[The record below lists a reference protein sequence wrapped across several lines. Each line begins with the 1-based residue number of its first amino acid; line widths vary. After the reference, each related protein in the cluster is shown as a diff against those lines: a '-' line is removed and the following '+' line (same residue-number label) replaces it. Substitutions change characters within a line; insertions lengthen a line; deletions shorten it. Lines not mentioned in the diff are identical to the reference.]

1 MVLPM
6 SASAQPLAAP
16 ELVQTPR
23 PLIIAHRGYSAIA
36 PENTLPA
43 FRMALATG
51 ADLVELDYYHS
62 KDGVPIVLH
71 DANLDRTTDA
81 IRRWGSKGIH
91 PASRDA
97 AELLSLDAGSWF
109 DPAFANTRLPALTA
123 ALELIQ
129 GKGGVTLIERK
140 EGDPAT
146 LVKLLRERNWINRV
160 VVQSFDW
167 QYLREFHA
175 LAPEQV
181 LGALGVP
188 KVLADGRK
196 APERP
201 KTLSAAWLDDLQR
214 TGARLVVWNREITA
228 DAVALA
234 HQRGLKVWVYTIND
248 PQEANRLLDLGVD
261 GLITD
266 NPGLLWRT
274 LALRQRK
281 P

>member
-1 MVLPM
+1 MLPM

-81 IRRWGSKGIH
+81 ISRWGSKGIH

-146 LVKLLRERNWINRV
+146 VVKLLRERNWINRV

-196 APERP
+196 PPERP